1 MKIIK
6 ISAMWCPACLI
17 MNKIWKKIKEEYPD
31 IEIVNL
37 DYDIDSLEVEKYEP
51 GKILPVI
58 IFIDKDKEVNRLIG
72 EMSIEKIR
80 SEIDKYVKQY

>member
-17 MNKIWKKIKEEYPD
+17 MNKTWKKIKEEYPD

-58 IFIDKDKEVNRLIG
+58 IFIDKDKEVDRLIG
-72 EMSIEKIR
+72 EISIEKIR
-80 SEIDKYVKQY
+80 SEIDKYVK

>member
-6 ISAMWCPACLI
+6 ISAMWCTACLI
-17 MNKIWKKIKEEYPD
+17 MNKTWKKIKEEYPD

-72 EMSIEKIR
+72 EIPIEKIR
-80 SEIDKYVKQY
+80 SEIDKYVK

>member
-17 MNKIWKKIKEEYPD
+17 MNKTWKKIKEEYPD

-51 GKILPVI
+51 RKILPVI

-80 SEIDKYVKQY
+80 SEIDKYVK

>member
-6 ISAMWCPACLI
+6 ISAMWCSACLI
-17 MNKIWKKIKEEYPD
+17 MNKTWKKIKEEYPD

-72 EMSIEKIR
+72 EIPIEKIR
-80 SEIDKYVKQY
+80 SEIDKYVK

>member
-17 MNKIWKKIKEEYPD
+17 MNKTWKKIKKIYPD

-72 EMSIEKIR
+72 EIPIEKIR
-80 SEIDKYVKQY
+80 SEIDKYVK

>member
-17 MNKIWKKIKEEYPD
+17 MNKTWKKIKEGYPD

-72 EMSIEKIR
+72 EIPIEKIR
-80 SEIDKYVKQY
+80 SEIDKYVK

>member
-17 MNKIWKKIKEEYPD
+17 MNKTWKKIKEEYPD

-37 DYDIDSLEVEKYEP
+37 DYDIDSLEVEKYES

-80 SEIDKYVKQY
+80 SEIDKYVK

>member
-17 MNKIWKKIKEEYPD
+17 MNKTWKKIKEEYTD

-72 EMSIEKIR
+72 EIPIEKIR
-80 SEIDKYVKQY
+80 SEIDKYVK